1 MLQVFR
7 FRTRLFI
14 LGLDRSFLGFTVLSI
29 KFSLF
34 FCSMF
39 MILTKL
45 L

>member
-29 KFSLF
+29 KFIVCFSVQ
-34 FCSMF
+34 CS
-39 MILTKL
+39 
-45 L
+45 